1 MPMKLYLFASI
12 IFFASLAPDLLYGQ
26 YERSFT
32 LEGRVFDQKSQES
45 IAYANIYNLRTKK
58 GAVSNELGYFKL
70 QLQRPKDTL
79 LITYLGHKQVLQ
91 PLDAHTLFY
100 EIAMTEN
107 GQLLNEVTIVPK
119 DNTYLFDMVEACRKN
134 APAAKVTA
142 KSFYSLKSFI
152 EGIQVELVEGFYNA
166 DISGYDLEALNI
178 KTARVALL
186 PYRRQLFASMESS
199 RAISMLKLCDQNDYF
214 PKSPLEMGKKALKKS
229 YFLRLNNQ
237 YIDEN
242 RDSIFVLEYVP
253 KDTSGRFFSGF
264 LWINAGKQ
272 SILKVKLNCP
282 NAVLHPFLP
291 LFPTDTITKVAFQ
304 ITKTFQ
310 PVQGKMT
317 FQHVDFSYTIQYHN
331 RNGESYPVT
340 TSAIVYAYDFD
351 HRFQLPF
358 FRFSNTSTGD
368 YKKINAIPYN
378 AYFWKHNDELILST
392 QHDENER
399 FYAQPN
405 AVTNTTIFEENQYLD
420 RGMLEF
426 PYVCWSKKRMYFRGQ
441 ANTSAQDIA
450 SITGT
455 LSVPYRLNGKLFL
468 DINPY
473 PDTLQI
479 VTAAIFDPYD
489 SFYRLPL
496 DNTAHCFIN
505 LYFDLVEIHRRKL
518 EAAIAHSDKKTATI
532 EQIYKKNQADLD
544 GFTRQFFTDVEGG
557 KERGSMLK
565 WNKLVFEQ
573 LKVDNMDLFGLK

>member
-1 MPMKLYLFASI
+1 
-12 IFFASLAPDLLYGQ
+12 
-26 YERSFT
+26 
-32 LEGRVFDQKSQES
+32 
-45 IAYANIYNLRTKK
+45 
-58 GAVSNELGYFKL
+58 
-70 QLQRPKDTL
+70 
-79 LITYLGHKQVLQ
+79 
-91 PLDAHTLFY
+91 
-100 EIAMTEN
+100 
-107 GQLLNEVTIVPK
+107 
-119 DNTYLFDMVEACRKN
+119 
-134 APAAKVTA
+134 
-142 KSFYSLKSFI
+142 
-152 EGIQVELVEGFYNA
+152 
-166 DISGYDLEALNI
+166 
-178 KTARVALL
+178 
-186 PYRRQLFASMESS
+186 
-199 RAISMLKLCDQNDYF
+199 
-214 PKSPLEMGKKALKKS
+214 
-229 YFLRLNNQ
+229 
-237 YIDEN
+237 
-242 RDSIFVLEYVP
+242 
-253 KDTSGRFFSGF
+253 
-264 LWINAGKQ
+264 
-272 SILKVKLNCP
+272 
-282 NAVLHPFLP
+282 
-291 LFPTDTITKVAFQ
+291 
-304 ITKTFQ
+304 
-310 PVQGKMT
+310 MT

-378 AYFWKHNDELILST
+378 AYFWKHNDELKLNT
-392 QHDENER
+392 QHNENER

-426 PYVCWSKKRMYFRGQ
+426 PYVRWSKKRMYFRGQ
-441 ANTSAQDIA
+441 ANSSAQDIA

-518 EAAIAHSDKKTATI
+518 EEAIARSDKKTATI
-532 EQIYKKNQADLD
+532 EQIYKKSQANLD